1 MGAVYLG
8 VRHHSPACSA
18 LVDEVIRRLR
28 PAHVLV
34 EGPADVNGRLDEL
47 LLGHELPIA
56 LYSYRRDEQRAHA
69 SWSPFCE
76 YSPEWVALNAG
87 REVGAQVR
95 FIDLPSWHPAFWDV
109 RNRYA
114 DAEAGHADAV
124 ELLCAEFAVDNVDAL
139 WDHLFEI
146 PDRDGLAERL
156 DAYFDLLRGGT
167 EASEGN
173 RTREEHMA
181 SWVRAALADAGD
193 EPVVVVT
200 GGFHTP
206 ALRAL
211 VEGRHIPDHVD
222 HGALVPPAVKVGG
235 GPPAA
240 KVGGAPEVA
249 PFDGG
254 SAGQAQDAGLG
265 AGVAPLRADG
275 SKGVA
280 ALTDGDGG
288 GTPGGGSPGDGSAS
302 NGPAGSSSAGGG
314 LVGGGSGVSAARG
327 GAVPESADAPGGV
340 GPVPSSAT
348 VPGSAPAPGSAPTP
362 TTDFGPPK
370 IDIGSPTPT
379 APPSGWPEVPQ
390 PAPGSVGASYL
401 VPYSFRRLD
410 AFTGYESGMPSP
422 AYYQR
427 LWESGRRGA
436 AEGLLEAVVTRLR
449 LRKQVVSTA
458 DLIAARTQAE
468 GLAVLR
474 GHPVPA
480 RVDVLDGLTSALVSE
495 DLAQPPP
502 WTRRG
507 VLLPGAHPAVVE
519 MVAALSGDRVGRLHP
534 DTPAPPLVASVG
546 EALAALGLDGD
557 RTVDLVLTDP
567 RGLERSRLLHRL
579 RVLDVP
585 GLDRLSGPSGGG
597 DPEVREKWRLA
608 DEDNRVPALIE
619 AAAHGATPAEA
630 AGAVLRERAREA
642 GIGELSALL
651 FDAALC
657 GVGDLPDDV
666 LDTLV
671 AGVARAGDLVE
682 LGGVL
687 ADVLGLWR
695 HDRVFGSARDPRLGL
710 VLDAGVT
717 RALWLAEGVRGATA
731 PAEPQRLTAL
741 AAVRDAVLHA
751 PGALALDRDAAAGV
765 GLRISRD
772 PGSPPDLRGAGFGL
786 AWALGARADPE
797 GAVRGTS
804 SASVVGDW
812 LAGLFALAREEV
824 LSAPGVVAVL
834 DEVVEGFTGDDFLEA
849 LPALRQAFAFF
860 PPAERERIAGL
871 LLEHR
876 GVDGSAR
883 ELVRSRVDPALHV
896 RATTLEAFVDGL
908 LTREGLA

>member
-18 LVDEVIRRLR
+18 LVDEVIRGLR

-56 LYSYRRDEQRAHA
+56 LYSYRRDEERAHA
-69 SWSPFCE
+69 SWSPFCD

-114 DAEAGHADAV
+114 DAAVRHARAV

-146 PDRDGLAERL
+146 PDREGLAERL
-156 DAYFDLLRGGT
+156 DAYFDLIRGGA
-167 EASEGN
+167 EASAGD
-173 RTREEHMA
+173 RAREEHMA

-193 EPVVVVT
+193 APVVVVT

-211 VEGRHIPDHVD
+211 VEGRQIPERVD
-222 HGALVPPAVKVGG
+222 RGVLAPPVAGG
-235 GPPAA
+235 GDEQ
-240 KVGGAPEVA
+240 GGEAEPSGEAGPGREADPRVA

-254 SAGQAQDAGLG
+254 HAGHPP
-265 AGVAPLRADG
+265 VADPTP
-275 SKGVA
+275 SKA
-280 ALTDGDGG
+280 ALD
-288 GTPGGGSPGDGSAS
+288 
-302 NGPAGSSSAGGG
+302 
-314 LVGGGSGVSAARG
+314 
-327 GAVPESADAPGGV
+327 
-340 GPVPSSAT
+340 
-348 VPGSAPAPGSAPTP
+348 
-362 TTDFGPPK
+362 
-370 IDIGSPTPT
+370 SPT
-379 APPSGWPEVPQ
+379 PSGWPEVPQ

-449 LRKQVVSTA
+449 KRKQVVSTA

-495 DLAQPPP
+495 DLTQPPP

-507 VLLPGAHPAVVE
+507 VLAPGAHPAVVE

-534 DTPAPPLVASVG
+534 DTPAPPLVASVQ
-546 EALAALGLDGD
+546 EAMAALGLDGD
-557 RTVDLVLTDP
+557 RTVDLDLTDP

-585 GLDRLSGPSGGG
+585 GLGRTSGPGGGG
-597 DPEVREKWRLA
+597 DPEVLERWRLV
-608 DEDNRVPALIE
+608 DRDTRVPALIE

-630 AGAVLRERAREA
+630 AGAVLRERARDA
-642 GIGELSALL
+642 GIGDLSALL
-651 FDAALC
+651 FDTALC

-671 AGVARAGDLVE
+671 AGVGRAPDLVE

-695 HDRVFGSARDPRLGL
+695 HDRVFGSARDPRLGQ

-717 RALWLAEGVRGATA
+717 RALWLAEGLRGPTA
-731 PAEPQRLTAL
+731 PAEPHRL
-741 AAVRDAVLHA
+741 AALTSVRDTVVHAPAVLGLGRDAVA
-751 PGALALDRDAAAGV
+751 DV

-786 AWALGARADPE
+786 AWALGAHADPE
-797 GAVRGTS
+797 AAVRGTS

-824 LSAPGVVAVL
+824 LDAPGVIAVL
-834 DEVVEGFTGDDFLEA
+834 DEVVEGFTGEDFLEA

-871 LLEHR
+871 LLAHR

-896 RATTLEAFVDGL
+896 EATTLEAFVDGL
-908 LTREGLA
+908 LAREGLA